1 VHNLFL
7 DDAKLWLFDLGPPA
21 IQPVP
26 AFLTKLLMS
35 FFHCL
40 GMEDGVSPE
49 RDDNYG
55 GEDSGTQPTSTCV
68 GDWVRRFSVVD
79 EKLILTQ
86 ETKEILPKLYEAF
99 DFVLCRLDAEIFD
112 GERAV
117 RDLTIRYVVLQLLSD
132 ASFCLDRWQSKGGG
146 SSSREGNHHRHLEKW
161 LWRSLWDLFV
171 ASDVV
176 DRLIGDG
183 AWD

>member
-1 VHNLFL
+1 MGSARSEMTTVK
-7 DDAKLWLFDLGPPA
+7 AKAPA
-21 IQPVP
+21 LSLLTP
-26 AFLTKLLMS
+26 AWEIGYGASAWSAKSLS
-35 FFHCL
+35 
-40 GMEDGVSPE
+40 SPK
-49 RDDNYG
+49 
-55 GEDSGTQPTSTCV
+55 
-68 GDWVRRFSVVD
+68 RR
-79 EKLILTQ
+79 K
-86 ETKEILPKLYEAF
+86 ILPKVYEAF

-183 AWD
+183 AWG